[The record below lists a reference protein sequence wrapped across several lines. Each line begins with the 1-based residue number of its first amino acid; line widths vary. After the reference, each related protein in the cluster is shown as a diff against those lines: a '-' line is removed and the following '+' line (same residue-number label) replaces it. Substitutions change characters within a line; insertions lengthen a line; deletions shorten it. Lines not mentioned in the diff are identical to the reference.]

1 MFSWTKKVKSIV
13 VSGMPWH
20 PQILVDQLTLSQPGG
35 AGYAHH
41 ITTGTPG
48 FSDLPM
54 ALVHL
59 LLPIPFCDQPLVAL
73 LVSLLLS
80 RDTTLSIGGI
90 GLTKVSILL
99 S

>member
-1 MFSWTKKVKSIV
+1 
-13 VSGMPWH
+13 MPTT
-20 PQILVDQLTLSQPGG
+20 LLLTPPDFQTFLWPW
-35 AGYAHH
+35 Y
-41 ITTGTPG
+41 
-48 FSDLPM
+48 M
-54 ALVHL
+54 YL

-90 GLTKVSILL
+90 GLTKVSIPL